1 MAGGMLGSGLWL
13 LYFEFALAAV
23 RSGLVIA
30 SAVALALVG
39 GAWLWAD
46 YIAPAFGRNVDL

>member
-1 MAGGMLGSGLWL
+1 MRRLVGFVMAGGMLGSGLWL

-46 YIAPAFGRNVDL
+46 